1 MTQSSPHN
9 DIIIRKASGGEE
21 IFEID
26 KLERSLHNSGADRKS
41 IKRVIHDIE
50 NWIYDG
56 VTTRKIYSRAF
67 SLLKKDKNTSAM
79 RYKLKKA
86 IFELGPTGYPFEQFM
101 GQLFARQGF
110 DIEVGV
116 EIEGHC
122 LSHEMDVVA
131 TKKPVQH
138 IMECKY
144 HKDQGKTVSIQV
156 PLYVNS
162 RVNDIIKKREQMSEF
177 EGLYFKAWVVTN
189 TRFSPDSIKY
199 GNCSGMKLLA
209 WDYPHGNG
217 LKDMIECVKVF
228 PITVLTQLTKK
239 EKQSLL
245 EQDIV
250 SCAQLL
256 QNQQALTPL
265 NLSSRKQSRLLDEL
279 HDICG

>member
-1 MTQSSPHN
+1 MTNNSLHR

-21 IFEID
+21 IFEIG

-41 IKRVIHDIE
+41 IKRVLNDIE

-56 VTTRKIYSRAF
+56 VTTKKIYSRAF
-67 SLLKKDKNTSAM
+67 TLLKRDKGSSAM

-86 IFELGPTGYPFEQFM
+86 IFELGPTGYPFEQYM
-101 GQLFARQGF
+101 GQLFAKQGYG
-110 DIEVGV
+110 IEVGV
-116 EIEGHC
+116 VVVGHC
-122 LSHEMDVVA
+122 LTHEMDVIA
-131 TKKPVQH
+131 TKKPIQH

-156 PLYVNS
+156 PLYVRS
-162 RVNDIIKKREQMSEF
+162 RVNDIIRKREQMPEF
-177 EGLYFKAWVVTN
+177 EGLSFKAWVVTN

-209 WDYPHGNG
+209 WDYPQGHG
-217 LKDMIECVKVF
+217 LKDMIERVKVF

-239 EKQSLL
+239 EKQNLL
-245 EQDIV
+245 DQDIV

-256 QNQQALTPL
+256 QNLHLLTPL
-265 NLSSRKQSRLLDEL
+265 NLSVRKQARLLDDL